1 MTPEEKAKALAL
13 LRELGIDL
21 NAPKVKAAPK
31 EQKEKPAIKPRH
43 KIPAKEYNLR
53 LVHECR
59 LCGSVWNEDIRM
71 VRADLDDSILVA
83 TEPEECFEPDKIENR
98 FPRTC
103 YFCREKLQHLNKDTL
118 IKAAMSLSNRVE
130 NAEYVRHI
138 TKE

>member
-1 MTPEEKAKALAL
+1 MTPEEKAKAVAL
-13 LRELGIDL
+13 LKELGIDI
-21 NAPKVKAAPK
+21 NKKAPK
-31 EQKEKPAIKPRH
+31 EPKAEKEKPVIKPKH

-53 LVHECR
+53 LIHECR

-71 VRADLDDSILVA
+71 ARADLDESILIA
-83 TEPEECFEPDKIENR
+83 SEPGECFEPDKIENR

-130 NAEYVRHI
+130 NAEFVRH
-138 TKE
+138 TMKE